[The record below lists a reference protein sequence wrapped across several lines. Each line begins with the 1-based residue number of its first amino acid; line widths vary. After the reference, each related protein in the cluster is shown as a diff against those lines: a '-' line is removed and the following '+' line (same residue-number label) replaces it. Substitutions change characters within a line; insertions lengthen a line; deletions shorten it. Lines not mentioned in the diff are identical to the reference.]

1 MYGGHK
7 KCKQQAGWETSR
19 LDTTYDPLYLLRLG
33 QLKGFLIVSS
43 SQFLVYINLA
53 QCSCVAGRDM
63 ERVHCNPEEECP

>member
-1 MYGGHK
+1 M
-7 KCKQQAGWETSR
+7 QTEAGWETSR
-19 LDTTYDPLYLLRLG
+19 LDTTYDPLNFLSLD

-43 SQFLVYINLA
+43 GQFLVYIDLA